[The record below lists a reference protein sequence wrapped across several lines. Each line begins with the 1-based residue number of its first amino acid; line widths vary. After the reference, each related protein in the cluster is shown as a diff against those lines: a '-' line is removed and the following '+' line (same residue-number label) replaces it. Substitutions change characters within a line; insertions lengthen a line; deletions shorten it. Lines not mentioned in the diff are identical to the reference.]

1 MLHRMLHKK
10 TLVLLVLLYI
20 CNIVTFFSILIYKNK
35 EIKGYLRSIK
45 SINPIFIYIYKEKRV
60 RMLHL
65 RLEKIH
71 EKKRK

>member
-35 EIKGYLRSIK
+35 ENKGYIQ
-45 SINPIFIYIYKEKRV
+45 SINSINSIFIYIYIEKGE
-60 RMLHL
+60 RMLHF

-71 EKKRK
+71 EKK

>member
-45 SINPIFIYIYKEKRV
+45 SINPIFIYIYKEKRA

-71 EKKRK
+71 EKK

>member
-1 MLHRMLHKK
+1 MLHRMLQKK
-10 TLVLLVLLYI
+10 VLVLIVLLYI

-35 EIKGYLRSIK
+35 EIKGYIQPIK

-60 RMLHL
+60 RMLHF

-71 EKKRK
+71 EKK

>member
-1 MLHRMLHKK
+1 MLHRMLQKK
-10 TLVLLVLLYI
+10 VLVLIIFLYI

-35 EIKGYLRSIK
+35 EIKGYIHSIK

-60 RMLHL
+60 RMLHF

-71 EKKRK
+71 EKK